1 MRSDKEGTRF
11 NYMSPIDPKVE
22 SEIAKPQV
30 MPEDGLPILSHIAQ
44 SFRFG

>member
-11 NYMSPIDPKVE
+11 NYMSPSDPKVE

-30 MPEDGLPILSHIAQ
+30 MPEDGGAYSVTHSAVL
-44 SFRFG
+44 